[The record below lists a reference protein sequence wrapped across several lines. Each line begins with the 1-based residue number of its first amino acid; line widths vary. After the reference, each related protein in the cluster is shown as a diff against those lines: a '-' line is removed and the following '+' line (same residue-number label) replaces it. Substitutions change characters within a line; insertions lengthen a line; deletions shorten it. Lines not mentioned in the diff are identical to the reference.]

1 MKIVNFFFWV
11 NSVALYQK
19 HPLYSNFKRDSN
31 LIGHTYLNKRQIK
44 REGNGLG
51 IQNDLTQ
58 IHHSI
63 IVCMV
68 RTCKEHIISRMK

>member
-1 MKIVNFFFWV
+1 M
-11 NSVALYQK
+11 NSVALHQK

-58 IHHSI
+58 KHYTIRNI
-63 IVCMV
+63 TFQYAWC
-68 RTCKEHIISRMK
+68 EHAKNIISRMK